1 MYLHFL
7 TLTLNNVT
15 VIELTHTLVSLQR
28 DDRQTFPKDTH
39 SWSKIQHN
47 HLQEVPSNT

>member
-1 MYLHFL
+1 MYLQFL

-15 VIELTHTLVSLQR
+15 VIELTHTIVPLQR
-28 DDRQTFPKDTH
+28 VDRQTFPKDTH

-47 HLQEVPSNT
+47 HLQEVPSNI